1 VVEVAAAVVSTG
13 AEEASAGFEQTSR
26 FESPK
31 VIASNIKKETIKD
44 TQGET
49 IMEKYDALIIGGSAA
64 GVPAVMTARRHYP
77 DARLAVVRQ
86 EEKVSVPCGIPYIFG
101 TLGSPDKNLIPD
113 QAVTGSGADLIVDE
127 VKAIDRE
134 AHTVTT
140 AKGRTLGYDKLVL
153 ATGSLPI
160 VPPIPGSDLENV
172 FSVKKDV
179 DYLKMLSNRLDGV
192 EDVVII
198 GGGFIGMEMADECR
212 KRENVRVQVVE
223 LLPHCLFLAFDQ
235 DLCIRAEEALVNAGV
250 GVHTNARAEA
260 IVGNGKAEYVELDTG
275 EKLKADMVIFGIGA
289 HPNTALA
296 REAGLELGPTGAIA
310 VDRHMQTN
318 DPDIFSVGDC
328 AEKVSFFTGKPSP
341 LRLASIATAEARI
354 AGANLFESRR
364 ENPGA
369 IGVFSTKINGLA
381 MGIAGIGEKAAS
393 EARIDYVLG
402 QAEAVDK
409 HPGSMPGAQN
419 LRVKL
424 IFRKY
429 SGVLIGGQVCCG
441 DTTGEFV
448 NLIAAL
454 IQARMHADQIAMFQM
469 GTHPALTASPI
480 AYQLVNAAEQALIR
494 MR

>member
-1 VVEVAAAVVSTG
+1 MDKFDAVV
-13 AEEASAGFEQTSR
+13 
-26 FESPK
+26 
-31 VIASNIKKETIKD
+31 V
-44 TQGET
+44 
-49 IMEKYDALIIGGSAA
+49 GGSAA
-64 GVPAVMTARRHYP
+64 GIPAAMTIKRHYP
-77 DARLAVVRQ
+77 EARVAVIRQ
-86 EEKVSVPCGIPYIFG
+86 EDRVLVPCGIPYIFG
-101 TLGSPDKNLIPD
+101 TLGSADKNLIPD
-113 QAVTGSGADLIVDE
+113 KAVTGNGATLVVDE
-127 VKAIDRE
+127 VTTIDRE
-134 AHTVTT
+134 AHSVATT
-140 AKGRTLGYDKLVL
+140 GGRTLGYDKMVL

-160 VPPIPGSDLENV
+160 VPPIPGTDLDNV
-172 FSVKKDV
+172 FTVQKEV
-179 DYLKMLSNRLDGV
+179 DYLDMLSTKMDEV
-192 EDVVII
+192 QDVVVI

-212 KRENVRVQVVE
+212 KRENLNVTIVE

-235 DLCIRAEEALVNAGV
+235 DLCVRAEEALANAGV
-250 GVHTNARAEA
+250 SVRTQARAEA
-260 IVGNGKAEYVELDTG
+260 ILGNGKVEAVQLAGG

-289 HPNTALA
+289 RPNVDLA
-296 REAGLELGPTGAIA
+296 RKAGLDLGPLGAIA
-310 VDRHMQTN
+310 VDRHMQTS
-318 DPDIFSVGDC
+318 DTDIFAVGDC
-328 AEKVSFFTGKPSP
+328 AEKVSFFTGKPCP

-354 AGANLFESRR
+354 AGANLFEARR

-369 IGVFSTKINGLA
+369 IGVFSTRINGLA
-381 MGIAGIGEKAAS
+381 MGIAGIGEKAAQ
-393 EARIDYVLG
+393 EARIDYVVG

-409 HPGSMPGAQN
+409 HPGSMPGAQT

-480 AYQLVNAAEQALIR
+480 AYQLVNAAEQALIQ